1 MKTRNVFIDTQSFMQ
16 QGFRF
21 DSGVLKKLSKLG
33 EYSLINIYLSEIVK
47 GEVESKLNDKSEK
60 VINLKKQF
68 TKGLASIESGVPN
81 ELVESLK
88 GFNDKSIKELVHTGW
103 NSFLF
108 QSNVTTL
115 DANQCS
121 VTELVS
127 RYFNAKFP
135 FSEGKKK
142 DEFPDAISLLSLQAW
157 LNANDQQVY
166 VISGD
171 GDLIGYCNTSEQCHS
186 LKTISE
192 FLEIYNQAE
201 QLLTTVVH
209 ECIDKDLSWIKDV
222 VSEEFMNSGFVFEGR
237 NYAEVTGVRLNRINI
252 DDVHVIEI
260 DDHNAYV
267 SLQVSFN
274 ILADIEGE
282 DYEHAVWDGVDKEY
296 AYIPTFIREM
306 TFDETYNTSISFSYD
321 QTQKTIIEFTEVSI
335 EDGSDLT
342 LYEADE
348 FPYK

>member
-1 MKTRNVFIDTQSFMQ
+1 MQTRNVFIDTQSFMQ

-33 EYSLINIYLSEIVK
+33 EYSLINIYISEIVK
-47 GEVESKLNDKSEK
+47 GEVESKLNDKSDQIIISK
-60 VINLKKQF
+60 NRF
-68 TKGLASIESGVPN
+68 TKDLAFIESGVPN
-81 ELVESLK
+81 ELAEALK
-88 GFNDKSIKELVHTGW
+88 DFNDKLIQDQVHAGW
-103 NSFLF
+103 NLFLF
-108 QSNVTTL
+108 QSNVTVL
-115 DANQCS
+115 DADQCS
-121 VTELVS
+121 VKELVS
-127 RYFNAKFP
+127 RYFGAKFP

-157 LNANDQQVY
+157 LDANEQQVY

-171 GDLIGYCNTSEQCHS
+171 GDLIGYCEISEQCHS

-201 QLLTTVVH
+201 QLLTSVVH
-209 ECIDKDLSWIKDV
+209 ECIDKDLSWIEEV

-237 NYAEVTGVRLNRINI
+237 NYAEVTRVGINRINI
-252 DDVHVIEI
+252 DDIHVIEV

-274 ILADIEGE
+274 ISADISGE
-282 DYEHAVWDGVDKEY
+282 DYEHAIWDGVDKEY
-296 AYIPTFIREM
+296 AYIPAFTAEM
-306 TFDETYNTSISFSYD
+306 TFDETYNTSIAFSYD
-321 QTQKTIIEFTEVSI
+321 QTKKAIIEFTEVSI